1 MNKKRIGSNFD
12 EFLRDE
18 QLLGDVEATAIKRV
32 ITFQIAQEMKRRKL
46 TKMEMASRMK
56 TSRAALERLLDP
68 TNPSVTLSTLERAA
82 SALGKKLR
90 VELA

>member
-18 QLLGDVEATAIKRV
+18 QLLDDVEATAIKRM
-32 ITFQIAQEMKRRKL
+32 IAFQIAQEMKRRKL

-68 TNPSVTLSTLERAA
+68 TNPSVTLSTLKRAA